1 MDNFND
7 LKSCVQAIEKAYVSL
22 TLTAVYRDKRESPK
36 LKLLKFRHRD
46 GHASTPSSLSSST
59 ASVTPSSLSAMPH
72 SSSTGSFTLS
82 PTSSSGSRTWTNVSN
97 AWRIAIEIS
106 PLQISRL
113 IHSSLKY
120 KHQLCVFFFVLGT
133 IYFYHLFFSIDVW
146 LMTIIDFIYSITIS
160 KLLQLLPP
168 RVPFGDFLFCCGQ
181 GSNCVYLVVLLYH
194 RKNTVLIIVECYFDF
209 SYCYDLLL
217 LLFIDVRMLVLEVCS
232 VTWKLTW

>member
-1 MDNFND
+1 MGIAQPF
-7 LKSCVQAIEKAYVSL
+7 I
-22 TLTAVYRDKRESPK
+22 
-36 LKLLKFRHRD
+36 
-46 GHASTPSSLSSST
+46 SST
-59 ASVTPSSLSAMPH
+59 LAISVVNVKSQPQEMQVAFSVCFCLNFFPH
-72 SSSTGSFTLS
+72 
-82 PTSSSGSRTWTNVSN
+82 N
-97 AWRIAIEIS
+97 
-106 PLQISRL
+106 LQISRL

-120 KHQLCVFFFVLGT
+120 KHQLGVFFFVLGT

-160 KLLQLLPP
+160 MLLQLLAP

-217 LLFIDVRMLVLEVCS
+217 LLFIDVGMLVLEVCS